1 VVRIEW
7 LTQRREPLTVLYML
21 VFALL
26 AAAFSST
33 GSVELVRGRG
43 AVSRDSAW
51 SLMLASSAI
60 TAFGQVITTMVA
72 ATVVL
77 RDRADRI
84 HELLGVTH
92 LSPRE
97 YYSGKLL
104 AALAMLCVI
113 YTAIP
118 IGLVA
123 GVVASGGDLRVALAG
138 CASPFLLL
146 VLPTMLAVGAM
157 QFAAGVLSGRLW
169 VLVGQGL
176 LLIWLWSWA
185 TSDAGMRAGVAL
197 VDPFGGAPTLAAT
210 RVWSDAQR
218 QVQIMPLT
226 PLLIANR
233 LLWLAVGGTFAA
245 YAIYRAPRRIAALTV
260 TPTVAPT
267 VSQLTKGLLPEV
279 DRVAPRQ
286 RPQVLRRGAFNS
298 SWCYSSAAVAQY
310 VFRWQVR
317 DTGWRVLTALGALN
331 VAVHAYADSRGIQ
344 SATALAQIVEI
355 TLLEHSR
362 IFLILLATIYAGEIV
377 WRERDD
383 RSAEVF
389 AVQPVS
395 DAALIAGKIAGV
407 VWAQCIVLLAL
418 VVAVLCAVILAAGAL
433 PDLGYVLH
441 VALANL
447 LVPFVMWMLLAL
459 FVHAVV
465 QQKVVGHLLCI
476 GGWVFAIV
484 VFDAALAAPNTV
496 PIVVELP
503 VGGSA
508 IIAVWLVW
516 VRGETANIQ
525 DRVVILRRRLR
536 VG

>member
-1 VVRIEW
+1 MVRIEW

-33 GSVELVRGRG
+33 GPVELVRDRG

-77 RDRADRI
+77 RDRADRVY
-84 HELLGVTH
+84 ELLAVTH

-104 AALAMLCVI
+104 AALAILCVI
-113 YTAIP
+113 YAAIP

-123 GVVASGGDLRVALAG
+123 GVVVSGGDVRVALAG

-185 TSDAGMRAGVAL
+185 TADAGMRAGVAL
-197 VDPFGGAPTLAAT
+197 VDPFGSAPTLAAT
-210 RVWSDAQR
+210 RAWSDAQR
-218 QVQIMPLT
+218 EGQSMPLT
-226 PLLIANR
+226 SLLIANR
-233 LLWLAVGGTFAA
+233 LLWLAVGGTLAA
-245 YAIYRAPRRIAALTV
+245 YAILRAPRRIAAS
-260 TPTVAPT
+260 TVAPT
-267 VSQLTKGLLPEV
+267 VSQLTKQLLPAV
-279 DRVAPRQ
+279 DRVVPRQ
-286 RPQVLRRGAFNS
+286 RPQVLRRGPLNS
-298 SWCYSSAAVAQY
+298 AWCQRSAAVARY

-344 SATALAQIVEI
+344 SATALAQIVEV

-389 AVQPVS
+389 DVQPVS
-395 DAALIAGKIAGV
+395 DASLVAGKIAGV
-407 VWAQCIVLLAL
+407 IWAQCIVALAL
-418 VVAVLCAVILAAGAL
+418 MSAVLCAVIFGAGAL
-433 PDLGYVLH
+433 PDLGSVLH
-441 VALANL
+441 VAFANL
-447 LVPFVMWMLLAL
+447 LVPFVLWMLLTL

-496 PIVVELP
+496 PIVVQLL

-516 VRGETANIQ
+516 VRGATASIQ
-525 DRVVILRRRLR
+525 DRVVTLRRRLR